1 MQYIYIHSDA
11 YRFGDIFEPLS
22 QGFLNL
28 PACRHR
34 SAFRILMSA
43 RKIVAT
49 FFKKLL
55 QKFFLKKLPQKFEIA
70 SSIALTVAMFV
81 ATFLT
86 IFIATFIVAMY
97 QLFLKCSNIATFKKS
112 VATIGTNFMN
122 VATFG
127 TSEKV

>member
-1 MQYIYIHSDA
+1 MRRERHQKTFHVELTFIRVIGTKFYKQA
-11 YRFGDIFEPLS
+11 LF

-55 QKFFLKKLPQKFEIA
+55 QKFFLKKLLQKFEIT
-70 SSIALTVAMFV
+70 SSIALAVATFLAMFV

-86 IFIATFIVAMY
+86 IFIATF
-97 QLFLKCSNIATFKKS
+97 L
-112 VATIGTNFMN
+112 
-122 VATFG
+122 
-127 TSEKV
+127 

>member
-1 MQYIYIHSDA
+1 MRINEKIKKSLKINRPYY
-11 YRFGDIFEPLS
+11 

-49 FFKKLL
+49 FLKKLL
-55 QKFFLKKLPQKFEIA
+55 QKFFLKKLLQKFEIT
-70 SSIALTVAMFV
+70 SSIALAVATFLAIFV

-86 IFIATFIVAMY
+86 IFIATF
-97 QLFLKCSNIATFKKS
+97 L
-112 VATIGTNFMN
+112 
-122 VATFG
+122 
-127 TSEKV
+127 